1 MTFDEYLAKNSH
13 KHDDASD
20 LVFSYMQDNFPY
32 AIREKKFTIADDEL
46 YYGMVWEDYG
56 NYKTFGINSNETF
69 WWLWNSKNRE
79 IVIYIPSSKK
89 FYSVEEQGSWSHSE
103 SCDTPRRRAL
113 DEEIV
118 PTSEMNEIVKFYIEN
133 GDSIWNK
140 AVNAAHEN
148 ELKSR
153 RNKVKSIE
161 SILTKEQDHLNDLKL
176 NHKRAFRQIEK
187 SEKMVEALSKRF
199 KSAKANYDRILS
211 KDISQYSRISF

>member
-13 KHDDASD
+13 KHNASD
-20 LVFSYMQDNFPY
+20 LVFSYMQDNFTY
-32 AIREKKFTIADDEL
+32 AIREKKFLTADDEL
-46 YYGMVWEDYG
+46 CCGMAWEDYG
-56 NYKTFGINSNETF
+56 NYKTFGINSDETF

-79 IVIYIPSSKK
+79 IVIYVPSSKK
-89 FYSVEEQGSWSHSE
+89 FYSVKEQGSWSHLE

-140 AVNAAHEN
+140 AVIAAHEN
-148 ELKSR
+148 ELKSQQTQIE
-153 RNKVKSIE
+153 SIE
-161 SILTKEQDHLNDLKL
+161 SILTKEQNHLNDLKL

-187 SEKMVEALSKRF
+187 SEKTVEALSKRF
-199 KSAKANYDRILS
+199 KSAKATYDRILS
-211 KDISQYSRISF
+211 EDISQYSRIYF